1 MEYRKPAINVFDWE
15 PYKYNFLTYIICFIF
30 IIRGPLAVLR
40 LVGGG
45 GLRGDAHRTGLT
57 PDVLVSQYLSVNQ
70 VDRAVNILLSLN
82 WDAYGFICLACLQRI
97 VNHLFRQP
105 LTPER
110 EG

>member
-1 MEYRKPAINVFDWE
+1 M
-15 PYKYNFLTYIICFIF
+15 ICFI

-45 GLRGDAHRTGLT
+45 GLRGDAYGTGLT

-70 VDRAVNILLSLN
+70 VDRAINLLLSLN
-82 WDAYGFICLACLQRI
+82 WDSYGFICLSCLQRI
-97 VNHLFRQP
+97 ANHLFRQP

-110 EG
+110 EGEREITTLQTLILICPVP

>member
-1 MEYRKPAINVFDWE
+1 MV
-15 PYKYNFLTYIICFIF
+15 CFIF

-45 GLRGDAHRTGLT
+45 GLRGDAHGTGLT

-70 VDRAVNILLSLN
+70 VDRAVNLLLSLS
-82 WDAYGFICLACLQRI
+82 WDSYGFICLACLQRI
-97 VNHLFRQP
+97 ANHLFRQP

-110 EG
+110 EGKREMTDL